1 MRKYEMLVLSPKGM
15 TTTWVVDSNAFIHL
29 GSLSPMGLIE
39 SLENALKDNGIK
51 LHVTSGVHD
60 EVRNVRFQKWD
71 GRPNL
76 LSTISHLLTTVTIG
90 EGEIRAIA
98 QKIGEKA
105 APQDVDLSLM
115 VLAARY
121 ELEGRKVVLVTDD
134 FKMTTTKVKAGFGFE
149 TCPPSTFINRLSE
162 SASNKH
168 TTTLRTLSRHI
179 RAAEMRYA
187 ISRNAEYD
195 IQAKLT
201 WLVDSLLTSRPQT
214 KVQENSI
221 ISDDDSMVLTLMSHM
236 RGEKI
241 KKSRLKKLGRLPEIC
256 KSVSEIDSQL
266 ATLLDEKDMSD
277 ISIIYEQFLEIL
289 RITLENTGVGLSPL
303 EDSISVIAH
312 RAMAGPIS
320 RLETVL
326 GLMANLIGRDQI
338 ARLHFTR
345 ALHQASLSNDN
356 SAEIRTLHHLGLL
369 ALAEE
374 NFQRSAELF
383 EAADLQA
390 QVKDAPRLR
399 HVIAAGLS
407 RHLSGD
413 DTNASSLIQSANDII
428 EGNENLA
435 IEPLLILGR
444 SLMGIDRPWLAMEI
458 FDEALECAIEAELPN
473 EISRIQG
480 LLLLVSTAAAGQ
492 DNEENIA
499 IRGLLDRLNTTDV
512 KTDKEVNEVT
522 STIEKISKEH
532 LKPLEDTWKEWR
544 PASDLFAN
552 ERKLDV
558 LRSISDSEGQ
568 TLVIVHHNILGG
580 LGLWMPANT
589 PEFAPNQHIVISG
602 TRIKVADATAELADK
617 HNIRGVIAIEDP
629 DKLDISVDIIEAI
642 IEEENN

>member
-1 MRKYEMLVLSPKGM
+1 MLALFPSNMV
-15 TTTWVVDSNAFIHL
+15 TTWVVDSNAFIHL
-29 GSLSPMGLIE
+29 GALSQTGIMDALE
-39 SLENALKDNGIK
+39 SALKINGNK

-60 EVRNVRFQKWD
+60 EVRNVRFQKLD

-76 LSTISHLLTTVTIG
+76 LSTIRPLLTTVAIG
-90 EGEIRAIA
+90 DGEIRAIA

-121 ELEGRKVVLVTDD
+121 ELEGQNVVLVTDD

-162 SASNKH
+162 LASKKYS
-168 TTTLRTLSRHI
+168 TSLRTLSRHI

-214 KVQENSI
+214 KVQVNTSV
-221 ISDDDSMVLTLMSHM
+221 SDEDAMVLTLMAYM
-236 RGEKI
+236 RGEKV

-256 KSVSEIDSQL
+256 TSVSEIDSQL
-266 ATLLDEKDMSD
+266 GTLLDENDMPD
-277 ISIIYEQFLEIL
+277 ISVIYDQFLEIL

-326 GLMANLIGRDQI
+326 GLMANLIGRDQV

-369 ALAEE
+369 ALAEGE
-374 NFQRSAELF
+374 FQRSAELF

-390 QVKDAPRLR
+390 QVKGTPRIR

-407 RHLSGD
+407 RHLAGED
-413 DTNASSLIQSANDII
+413 ANATSLIQSANDLI
-428 EGNENLA
+428 EGKEALA

-444 SLMGIDRPWLAMEI
+444 SFMGIDRPWLAMEI
-458 FDEALECAIEAELPN
+458 FDEALECAIEADLTS
-473 EISRIQG
+473 EISRIKR
-480 LLLLVSTAAAGQ
+480 LLLLVNTAASGH
-492 DNEENIA
+492 DDSGKKA
-499 IRGLLDRLNTTDV
+499 IRGLLDRLNSTDK
-512 KTDKEVNEVT
+512 KTDREVNEVL
-522 STIEKISKEH
+522 SKVEEISKEH
-532 LKPLEDTWKEWR
+532 HRPLEDTWKEWR
-544 PASDLFAN
+544 SASDLFAN
-552 ERKLDV
+552 DRKLDV
-558 LRSISDSEGQ
+558 LRSITDSEGQ
-568 TLVIVHHNILGG
+568 TLVIVHHNVLGG
-580 LGLWMPANT
+580 LGLWLPADT

-602 TRIKVADATAELADK
+602 TRIKVADATKELAET
-617 HNIRGVIAIEDP
+617 HNIRGVIAVENP
-629 DKLDISVDIIEAI
+629 EKLDISVDIVEAI
-642 IEEENN
+642 TEDNTE

>member
-1 MRKYEMLVLSPKGM
+1 MRKYEMLVLLPKDM
-15 TTTWVVDSNAFIHL
+15 STTWVVDSNAFIHL
-29 GSLSPMGLIE
+29 GALSQMGIMN
-39 SLENALKDNGIK
+39 SLESALKANGNK

-60 EVRNVRFQKWD
+60 EVRNVRFQKLD

-76 LSTISHLLTTVTIG
+76 LSTVRPLLTTVTIG
-90 EGEIRAIA
+90 EGEIRSIA
-98 QKIGEKA
+98 HKIGEKA

-121 ELEGRKVVLVTDD
+121 ELEGLNVVLVTDD

-162 SASNKH
+162 SASSKH
-168 TTTLRTLSRHI
+168 ATALRTLSRHI

-214 KVQENSI
+214 KIQENAT

-236 RGEKI
+236 RGDKI

-256 KSVSEIDSQL
+256 KSVSEIDYHL

-277 ISIIYEQFLEIL
+277 ISSIYDQFLEIL

-326 GLMANLIGRDQI
+326 GLMANLIGRDQV

-374 NFQRSAELF
+374 DFQRSAELF

-390 QVKDAPRLR
+390 QVKDTPRLR
-399 HVIAAGLS
+399 HVIASGLS
-407 RHLSGD
+407 RHLAGD
-413 DTNASSLIQSANDII
+413 DDNAVSSIQCANDLI
-428 EGNENLA
+428 EGKEESA

-444 SLMGIDRPWLAMEI
+444 SLMGIDKPWLAMEI
-458 FDEALECAIEAELPN
+458 FDEALECAVEAELDS
-473 EISRIQG
+473 EVSRIKE
-480 LLLLVSTAAAGQ
+480 LLLLVNTAAVGH
-492 DNEENIA
+492 DNPEKIA
-499 IRGLLDRLNTTDV
+499 VRGLLDRLNSTDT
-512 KTDKEVNEVT
+512 KTDKEVNQVV
-522 STIEKISKEH
+522 SIVEKISKEQH
-532 LKPLEDTWKEWR
+532 KPLEDTWKEWR
-544 PASDLFAN
+544 PAADLFAN
-552 ERKLDV
+552 DRRLDV

-568 TLVIVHHNILGG
+568 TLVIVHHKILGG

-602 TRIKVADATAELADK
+602 TRIKVADSTQELADK
-617 HNIRGVIAIEDP
+617 HNIRGVIAIEKP
-629 DKLDISVDIIEAI
+629 DELTISVDIIEAI
-642 IEEENN
+642 IEGNSD